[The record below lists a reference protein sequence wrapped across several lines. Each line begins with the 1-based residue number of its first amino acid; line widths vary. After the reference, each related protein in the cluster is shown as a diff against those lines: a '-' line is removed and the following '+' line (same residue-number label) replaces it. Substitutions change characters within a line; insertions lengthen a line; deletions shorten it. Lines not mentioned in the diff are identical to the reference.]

1 MATGIYNITIDP
13 LVTEAQK
20 LGIERNVTFSSAAT
34 HFLQS
39 HGFDFA
45 DCITNGVTYLS
56 RPEVTQALVDY
67 RRRLDDKNSTT
78 AQFVA
83 GIAPHDHE
91 TIAFVRGAKKRIEG
105 WISEVASN
113 KTQERSVDISI
124 DAGTHARYHRK
135 LVHDMLRTQFKDY
148 RGYQP
153 SFEATFM
160 TIEKINVEKE
170 EKIAAGRKGVYEEAL
185 KNEIGFRYIIETLA
199 TGGDITKIPTSMF
212 IVSQDGANSCWLDAG
227 KIERDL
233 IDIQTKLEKKPRT
246 IVGHNMF
253 MDMAFVYQTFIGDLP
268 ESVVDFQSTIHA
280 LFPQVIDT
288 KFIATSA
295 GHAGFQDSSSL
306 SELHN
311 KYKNKP
317 TPIIEVPAKF
327 NGYANKEKLHEA
339 GYDSF
344 LCAQAYVRMVSQMQ
358 TLDSSK
364 PASLPLL
371 LDINHPWY
379 ETYMNKLR
387 VFRTVEIFCD
397 LDPVPC
403 VAMAEGICSPF
414 QGSSTPSAP
423 HHRFAGPSQD
433 IRNRAGS
440 QGSPPFSAAFS
451 GTQTQQFG
459 QLLVHMGPRRFSGGS
474 QDVRNQSQGSPPFQV
489 SSGPQGQ
496 VQQFGGIAAQL
507 GATGGG
513 LGSGFQSHH
522 QGQGFSGS
530 GSGRR
535 ASRGGRGGH
544 FG

>member
-1 MATGIYNITIDP
+1 MATGVYNITIDP

-45 DCITNGVTYLS
+45 NCITNGVTYLS
-56 RPEVTQALVDY
+56 RPEVAQALVDY

-78 AQFVA
+78 AEFVA

-91 TIAFVRGAKKRIEG
+91 TIAFVRGAKKKIEG
-105 WISEVASN
+105 WTAEVAAN
-113 KTQERSVDISI
+113 KTQDRSVDIAI
-124 DAGTHARYHRK
+124 GGGTNARYHRK

-170 EKIAAGRKGVYEEAL
+170 EKIAAGRKGVYEVAL
-185 KNEIGFRYIIETLA
+185 KKEIGFRYIIEALS

-212 IVSQDGANSCWLDAG
+212 IVSHDGESSVWLDAG

-233 IDIQTKLEKKPRT
+233 ADIQKKLEKKLRT
-246 IVGHNMF
+246 IIGHNMF
-253 MDMAFVYQTFIGDLP
+253 MDMAFVYQAFIGELP
-268 ESVVDFQSTIHA
+268 ESVVDFQSEIHR
-280 LFPQVIDT
+280 LFPRVIDT

-311 KYKNKP
+311 KYKDKS
-317 TPIIEVPAKF
+317 TPVIEVPAKF

-358 TLDSSK
+358 TFDSSK
-364 PASLPLL
+364 PAGLPLL

-387 VFRTVEIFCD
+387 VFRTVEGFCD
-397 LDPVPC
+397 LNPAGVIIT
-403 VAMAEGICSPF
+403 EGIGSPF
-414 QGSSTPSAP
+414 PGTPTPTAP
-423 HHRFAGPSQD
+423 HHRFVGQSQE
-433 IRNRAGS
+433 IRNTP
-440 QGSPPFSAAFS
+440 QGSPPFAAS
-451 GTQTQQFG
+451 PDPQI
-459 QLLVHMGPRRFSGGS
+459 QLLGQIPVHMGPRRFSGGS
-474 QDVRNQSQGSPPFQV
+474 QDVRNQTPQGPPPFQP
-489 SSGPQGQ
+489 SPGPQGQ
-496 VQQFGGIAAQL
+496 VEYLGGILAQSGTPG
-507 GATGGG
+507 GA
-513 LGSGFQSHH
+513 LGSSFHSHH
-522 QGQGFSGS
+522 QNQGFRGS
-530 GSGRR
+530 ARGRR
-535 ASRGGRGGH
+535 ASRGGGGH
-544 FG
+544 LGN

>member
-1 MATGIYNITIDP
+1 MATGVYNITIDP

-45 DCITNGVTYLS
+45 NCITNGVTYLS
-56 RPEVTQALVDY
+56 RPEVAQALVDY

-78 AQFVA
+78 AEFVA

-91 TIAFVRGAKKRIEG
+91 TIAFVRGAKKKIEG
-105 WISEVASN
+105 WIAEVAAN
-113 KTQERSVDISI
+113 KTQDRSVDIAI
-124 DAGTHARYHRK
+124 GGGTNARYHRK

-170 EKIAAGRKGVYEEAL
+170 EKIAMGRKGVYEVAL
-185 KNEIGFRYIIETLA
+185 KKEIGFRYIIEALS

-212 IVSQDGANSCWLDAG
+212 VVSHDDESFVWLDAG
-227 KIERDL
+227 KIEDDL
-233 IDIQTKLEKKPRT
+233 ADIQEKLEKKPTT
-246 IVGHNMF
+246 IIGHNMF
-253 MDMAFVYQTFIGDLP
+253 MDMAFVYQTFIGELP
-268 ESVVDFQSTIHA
+268 ESVVDFQSEIHG
-280 LFPQVIDT
+280 LFPRVIDT
-288 KFIATSA
+288 KFVATSA

-311 KYKNKP
+311 KYKDKP
-317 TPIIEVPAKF
+317 APVIEVPPKF

-364 PASLPLL
+364 PAGLPLL

-387 VFRTVEIFCD
+387 VFRTVEGFCD
-397 LDPVPC
+397 LNP
-403 VAMAEGICSPF
+403 ATGGIITEGIGSPF
-414 QGSSTPSAP
+414 PGTPTPTAL
-423 HHRFAGPSQD
+423 HHRFAGQSQE
-433 IRNRAGS
+433 IRNTP
-440 QGSPPFSAAFS
+440 QGPPPFPAFP
-451 GTQTQQFG
+451 GPQIQQFG
-459 QLLVHMGPRRFSGGS
+459 QISVHMGPRRFSGGS
-474 QDVRNQSQGSPPFQV
+474 QDVRNQTPHGSPPFQP
-489 SSGPQGQ
+489 SPGPRSQ
-496 VQQFGGIAAQL
+496 VQHLGGIPAQSGTPG
-507 GATGGG
+507 GA
-513 LGSGFQSHH
+513 LRSRFPSHH
-522 QGQGFSGS
+522 QNQGFPGS
-530 GSGRR
+530 ARGRR
-535 ASRGGRGGH
+535 ASRGRGGH
-544 FG
+544 LGN

>member
-45 DCITNGVTYLS
+45 NSITNGVTYLS
-56 RPEVTQALVDY
+56 RPEVAQALADY

-78 AQFVA
+78 AEFVA

-91 TIAFVRGAKKRIEG
+91 TIAFVRGAKKKVEE
-105 WISEVASN
+105 WIAEVAVG
-113 KTQERSVDISI
+113 KTQERSVDIAI
-124 DAGTHARYHRK
+124 GGGTNARYHRK

-170 EKIAAGRKGVYEEAL
+170 EKIAAGRKGVYEVGL
-185 KNEIGFRYIIETLA
+185 KKEIGFRYIIEALA
-199 TGGDITKIPTSMF
+199 TGGDITRIPTSMF
-212 IVSQDGANSCWLDAG
+212 VVSHDGESSVWLDAG

-233 IDIQTKLEKKPRT
+233 ADIQKKLEKKPRT

-253 MDMAFVYQTFIGDLP
+253 MDMAFVSQTFIGELP
-268 ESVVDFQSTIHA
+268 EDVVDFQSEIHR
-280 LFPQVIDT
+280 LFPRVIDT
-288 KFIATSA
+288 KYIATSA
-295 GHAGFQDSSSL
+295 GHIGFQDSSSL
-306 SELHN
+306 PELHN
-311 KYKNKP
+311 KYKMKES
-317 TPIIEVPAKF
+317 PIIEVPEKF
-327 NGYANKEKLHEA
+327 NGYANRKKLHEA

-364 PASLPLL
+364 PAGLPLL
-371 LDINHPWY
+371 LNINHPWY

-387 VFRTVEIFCD
+387 VFRTVEGFCD
-397 LDPVPC
+397 LNPATGGVIIS
-403 VAMAEGICSPF
+403 EGI
-414 QGSSTPSAP
+414 GSSFPGTPSAP
-423 HHRFAGPSQD
+423 HNRFGSPSQD
-433 IRNRAGS
+433 IRNQTP
-440 QGSPPFSAAFS
+440 QGSPPFSAS
-451 GTQTQQFG
+451 PGQQFG
-459 QLLVHMGPRRFSGGS
+459 QIPVHMGPRRFSGGS
-474 QDVRNQSQGSPPFQV
+474 RNVRNQGQGSPPFQALPG
-489 SSGPQGQ
+489 SQ
-496 VQQFGGIAAQL
+496 VQQFGQIPAQL

-513 LGSGFQSHH
+513 LGSGFHSHH
-522 QGQGFSGS
+522 QGFLGS
-530 GSGRR
+530 GRGRR
-535 ASRGGRGGH
+535 ASRGRGGYL
-544 FG
+544 GN